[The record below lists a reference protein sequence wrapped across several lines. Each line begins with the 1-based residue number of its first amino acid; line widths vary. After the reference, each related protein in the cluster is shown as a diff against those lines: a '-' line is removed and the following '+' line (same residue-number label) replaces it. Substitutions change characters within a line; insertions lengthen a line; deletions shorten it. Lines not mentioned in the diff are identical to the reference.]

1 MRSAVDPRIS
11 VVVLTHNRRDEL
23 LGTLAR
29 LTALPARRPI
39 IVVDNDS
46 SDGTREAIVRRF
58 PEVALLHAGGNLGA
72 AGRNLGIH
80 AARTPYVALAD
91 DDTWWTEPA
100 LRRGAE
106 LLDAHARLAVVTAQV
121 LVGVDA
127 HADPACAVMATSP
140 LAPDAT
146 LPGPRLLGFLAGAS
160 MVRRQA
166 VLDVGGFEPRLFLG
180 SEEVLLGADLAAAGW
195 SAVYAG
201 DVVVHHHPSR
211 LRDSPLRR
219 RLIARND
226 LWFAWRRLPL
236 GIAIT
241 ATLAALWRSARH
253 REARAALVAALAG
266 LPWALA
272 TRRRLPERVLDD
284 WRRLRR

>member
-127 HADPACAVMATSP
+127 HADPACAVMATARVPMKSP
-140 LAPDAT
+140 IRRGARVIVC
-146 LPGPRLLGFLAGAS
+146 LPFHREELRL
-160 MVRRQA
+160 
-166 VLDVGGFEPRLFLG
+166 EKHRLP
-180 SEEVLLGADLAAAGW
+180 AGW
-195 SAVYAG
+195 AG
-201 DVVVHHHPSR
+201 S
-211 LRDSPLRR
+211 
-219 RLIARND
+219 NN
-226 LWFAWRRLPL
+226 
-236 GIAIT
+236 
-241 ATLAALWRSARH
+241 
-253 REARAALVAALAG
+253 
-266 LPWALA
+266 
-272 TRRRLPERVLDD
+272 
-284 WRRLRR
+284 